1 MNDAVAIRI
10 LVCDDHPITRE
21 GLALILDNQPDMSVV
36 AQAGN
41 GREAV
46 ALFRKHRPDITI
58 LDVQM
63 PIMSGAEATE
73 ALLREFPNSR
83 IILFT
88 TFDGDED
95 IHRGMHAGARAYLLK
110 DAPRSEVLNA
120 IRTVHSGKRYMS
132 PQAGALLADRIAA
145 PNLTDREV
153 EILRLVAHGKANKEI
168 AADLGISEGT
178 VKSHVSSITS
188 KLGVSGRTEAALDA
202 VRRGF
207 LR

>member
-46 ALFRKHRPDITI
+46 ALFRKHRPDIII

-73 ALLREFPNSR
+73 ALLREFPDSR

-120 IRTVHSGKRYMS
+120 IRYMARS
-132 PQAGALLADRIAA
+132 
-145 PNLTDREV
+145 
-153 EILRLVAHGKANKEI
+153 
-168 AADLGISEGT
+168 
-178 VKSHVSSITS
+178 
-188 KLGVSGRTEAALDA
+188 GVSWSMLPRDFPSSSTAYWWFRGSSAGSSS
-202 VRRGF
+202 RRSTTW
-207 LR
+207 RS

>member
-1 MNDAVAIRI
+1 VNDAVTIRI
-10 LVCDDHPITRE
+10 LVADDHPITRE

-36 AQAGN
+36 AQGSN
-41 GREAV
+41 GSEAV
-46 ALFRKHRPDITI
+46 ALFRTHRPDITI

-63 PIMSGAEATE
+63 PIMGGAEAAET
-73 ALLREFPNSR
+73 LLREFPDSR

-110 DAPRSEVLNA
+110 DAPRDEVLKA
-120 IRTVHSGKRYMS
+120 IRAVYAGKRYMS
-132 PQAGALLADRIAA
+132 PEAGALLADRIGS
-145 PNLTDREV
+145 PNLTEREV
-153 EILRLVAHGKANKEI
+153 EVLRLVARGKANKEI

-188 KLGVSGRTEAALDA
+188 KLGVNGRTEAALDA

>member
-1 MNDAVAIRI
+1 VNDAVTIRI
-10 LVCDDHPITRE
+10 LVADDHPITRE

-36 AQAGN
+36 AQGSN
-41 GREAV
+41 GSEAV
-46 ALFRKHRPDITI
+46 ALFRTHRPDITI

-63 PIMSGAEATE
+63 PIMGGAEAAET
-73 ALLREFPNSR
+73 LLREFPDSR

-110 DAPRSEVLNA
+110 DAPRDEVLKA
-120 IRTVHSGKRYMS
+120 IRAVYAGKRYMS
-132 PQAGALLADRIAA
+132 PEAGALLADRIGS
-145 PNLTDREV
+145 PNLTEREV
-153 EILRLVAHGKANKEI
+153 EVLRLVARGKANKEI